1 MNELDAWNSFWRSG
15 SIYDYLIYKS
25 IHNDRTENSFPE
37 KNKDEIY
44 NKRTYNQTT
53 EYKGEG

>member
-1 MNELDAWNSFWRSG
+1 MNELDAWNTFFNSG

-25 IHNDRTENSFPE
+25 IHNNRTENDSE
-37 KNKDEIY
+37 NKNEDEIY

-53 EYKGEG
+53 EYKGKG

>member
-25 IHNDRTENSFPE
+25 IHNDRTENRLSE
-37 KNKDEIY
+37 NKDEIY
-44 NKRTYNQTT
+44 NQRTDYQRT
-53 EYKGEG
+53 EYQGEG

>member
-1 MNELDAWNSFWRSG
+1 MNELDAWNSFLHSG

-25 IHNDRTENSFPE
+25 IHNDRTENIFPE
-37 KNKDEIY
+37 NDKDEIY
-44 NKRTYNQTT
+44 YKRTYNQGT